1 LLNATTTGSNGSL
14 SLDDDNEQ
22 TQNQTTDVDADDD
35 SNEDAVRPAESPPGN
50 ETSTKNKRQH
60 RVESVQTSS
69 SSSSVVAT
77 DAADFQHTRFGVA
90 LTHHVTAFIT
100 WPRFPDAACSRGG
113 RKVLGYQ
120 LRYRRVADGD
130 YVTRYLTDNVAVLDQ
145 LLANTRYRYQLQYVT
160 EPPGESVWSQ
170 EAELD
175 TSATD

>member
-1 LLNATTTGSNGSL
+1 MLNATTTGSNGSL
-14 SLDDDNEQ
+14 YLDDDNEQ

-60 RVESVQTSS
+60 RVESAQT

>member
-1 LLNATTTGSNGSL
+1 MLNATTTGSNGSL

-69 SSSSVVAT
+69 SSSVVAT

-120 LRYRRVADGD
+120 LRYRPVADGD